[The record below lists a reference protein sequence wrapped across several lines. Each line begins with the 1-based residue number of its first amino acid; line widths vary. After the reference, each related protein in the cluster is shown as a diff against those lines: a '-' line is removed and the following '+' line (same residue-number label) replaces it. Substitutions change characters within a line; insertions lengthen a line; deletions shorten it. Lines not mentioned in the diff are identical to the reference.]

1 MYFKCSFFFQAASVD
16 QTQKSAQDVLTS
28 PVVSPAFLAEM
39 ELSLQSSPSNISK
52 LFHNTSMPLN
62 ATGNYT
68 NDQFTE
74 VNLFEILGPKRSP
87 FFLPVTSVYLL
98 IFLTGLSG
106 NLLTC
111 AVIARHKKMRNPTN
125 FYLLSL
131 ALSDLL
137 VLLFGMPLEI
147 YDLWQNYPFP
157 FGEGGCYFK
166 TFLFETVCFASIL
179 NVTALSV
186 ERYIAVLHPL
196 KTRYLSTNQHA
207 KRVITVVWVVSMI
220 CAIPNTSL
228 HGIFYLPEKMEESAI
243 CTVLKPLW
251 IYNMVMQITTV
262 CFYFVPMTV
271 ISVLYLVMGL
281 HLGRERRQSSGN
293 LGKNCG
299 NNTRRKINA
308 NGRRR
313 QVNKMLSIVVAVF
326 GVCWAPF
333 HIERLLWSS
342 ISQWTDLMHNIYQY
356 VHILSGIL
364 FYLSSAVN
372 PIIYSLLSTRFRE
385 CFRELMCSQA
395 EENSSVRDSPPF
407 PKILLDPSVSSSRAQ
422 ANGKD
427 SNAFIPLLSPNM
439 TLSMD
444 TAILSCACKDSTCK
458 TSVF

>member
-1 MYFKCSFFFQAASVD
+1 M
-16 QTQKSAQDVLTS
+16 
-28 PVVSPAFLAEM
+28 
-39 ELSLQSSPSNISK
+39 SL
-52 LFHNTSMPLN
+52 NT
-62 ATGNYT
+62 TGNYT
-68 NDQFTE
+68 VDQFTE
-74 VNLFEILGPKRSP
+74 VNLSDILGPKRSP

-111 AVIARHKKMRNPTN
+111 VVIARHKKMRNPTN
-125 FYLLSL
+125 LYLVSL
-131 ALSDLL
+131 AVSDLL

-207 KRVITVVWVVSMI
+207 KRVITILWAVSMI

-228 HGIFYLPEKMEESAI
+228 HGIFYLPERMEESAI

-262 CFYFVPMTV
+262 CFFFVPMMV
-271 ISVLYLVMGL
+271 ISVLYLVMGV
-281 HLGRERRQSSGN
+281 HLGRERRQPSRT

-299 NNTRRKINA
+299 SSIRRKISV

-313 QVNKMLSIVVAVF
+313 QVNKMLCEF
-326 GVCWAPF
+326 RF
-333 HIERLLWSS
+333 
-342 ISQWTDLMHNIYQY
+342 
-356 VHILSGIL
+356 LS
-364 FYLSSAVN
+364 
-372 PIIYSLLSTRFRE
+372 
-385 CFRELMCSQA
+385 
-395 EENSSVRDSPPF
+395 
-407 PKILLDPSVSSSRAQ
+407 
-422 ANGKD
+422 
-427 SNAFIPLLSPNM
+427 
-439 TLSMD
+439 LSMKH
-444 TAILSCACKDSTCK
+444 ALP
-458 TSVF
+458 

>member
-1 MYFKCSFFFQAASVD
+1 
-16 QTQKSAQDVLTS
+16 
-28 PVVSPAFLAEM
+28 M
-39 ELSLQSSPSNISK
+39 EISLQGSASNLSQT
-52 LFHNTSMPLN
+52 LLNTSMLLN
-62 ATGNYT
+62 GTGNYT
-68 NDQFTE
+68 NDQFND
-74 VNLFEILGPKRSP
+74 VNLLDILGPKRSP
-87 FFLPVTSVYLL
+87 FFLQVTSVYLL

-111 AVIARHKKMRNPTN
+111 VVIAKHKKMRNPTN
-125 FYLLSL
+125 LYLVSL
-131 ALSDLL
+131 AMSDLL

-166 TFLFETVCFASIL
+166 TFLFETVCFASVL

-186 ERYIAVLHPL
+186 ERYIAVVHPL

-207 KRVITVVWVVSMI
+207 KQVITIVWAASMT

-228 HGIFYLPEKMEESAI
+228 HGIFYLPERREESAI

-262 CFYFVPMTV
+262 CFYFVPMMV

-281 HLGRERRQSSGN
+281 HLGRETRQPCGT
-293 LGKNCG
+293 LGKNCSSS
-299 NNTRRKINA
+299 TRRQISA
-308 NGRRR
+308 ESGRRR
-313 QVNKMLSIVVAVF
+313 QVIKMLSIVVAVF

-356 VHILSGIL
+356 VHILSGVL

-385 CFRELMCSQA
+385 SFRELVCSQT
-395 EENSSVRDSPPF
+395 EDNSSVRDSPPF
-407 PKILLDPSVSSSRAQ
+407 PKVLLGPSVSGSRAQ
-422 ANGKD
+422 AKGSD
-427 SNAFIPLLSPNM
+427 SNGFIPLLSPNM

-444 TAILSCACKDSTCK
+444 TAILTCACKELTCQ

>member
-1 MYFKCSFFFQAASVD
+1 
-16 QTQKSAQDVLTS
+16 
-28 PVVSPAFLAEM
+28 M
-39 ELSLQSSPSNISK
+39 EFSLQGSASNVSK
-52 LFHNTSMPLN
+52 LLHDTSMPLN

-74 VNLFEILGPKRSP
+74 VNLVEILGPKRSP
-87 FFLPVTSVYLL
+87 FFLPVSSVYLL

-111 AVIARHKKMRNPTN
+111 AVIAKHKKMRNPTN
-125 FYLLSL
+125 LYLVSL
-131 ALSDLL
+131 AVSDLL
-137 VLLFGMPLEI
+137 MLLFGMPLEI

-186 ERYIAVLHPL
+186 ERYIAVVHPL
-196 KTRYLSTNQHA
+196 KTRYLSTNRHA
-207 KRVITVVWVVSMI
+207 KRVITIVWVVSMI
-220 CAIPNTSL
+220 CAVPNTSL
-228 HGIFYLPEKMEESAI
+228 HGIFSLPERMEESAI

-262 CFYFVPMTV
+262 CFFFVPMMV

-281 HLGRERRQSSGN
+281 HLCRESRQPSGDLGRNSSSN
-293 LGKNCG
+293 IP
-299 NNTRRKINA
+299 RKISV

-313 QVNKMLSIVVAVF
+313 QINKMLSIVVAVF

-356 VHILSGIL
+356 VHILSGVF

-385 CFRELMCSQA
+385 CLQELVCSRT
-395 EENSSVRDSPPF
+395 EDNSSVRDSPPL
-407 PKILLDPSVSSSRAQ
+407 PKILLEPSVSSARAQ
-422 ANGKD
+422 AEGKD
-427 SNAFIPLLSPNM
+427 SNAFIHLLSTDM

-444 TAILSCACKDSTCK
+444 TTILTCACKETNCK

>member
-1 MYFKCSFFFQAASVD
+1 
-16 QTQKSAQDVLTS
+16 
-28 PVVSPAFLAEM
+28 M
-39 ELSLQSSPSNISK
+39 ELSLQGSPSNVSK

-62 ATGNYT
+62 ATGNYS
-68 NDQFTE
+68 NDQFTD
-74 VNLFEILGPKRSP
+74 VNLFEILGPQRSP
-87 FFLPVTSVYLL
+87 FFLPVTTVYLL

-111 AVIARHKKMRNPTN
+111 AVIAKHKKMRNPTN
-125 FYLLSL
+125 LYLVSL
-131 ALSDLL
+131 AVSDLL

-196 KTRYLSTNQHA
+196 KTRYLATNQHA
-207 KRVITVVWVVSMI
+207 KRVITIVWLVSMI

-228 HGIFYLPEKMEESAI
+228 HGIFYLPERMEESAI

-262 CFYFVPMTV
+262 CFYFVPMIV

-281 HLGRERRQSSGN
+281 HLGRERRQPRGS

-299 NNTRRKINA
+299 SNTHRKITV

-356 VHILSGIL
+356 VHILSGVF

-395 EENSSVRDSPPF
+395 EDNSSVRDSPPF

-422 ANGKD
+422 AEGKD

-444 TAILSCACKDSTCK
+444 TAILTCACKETTCK

>member
-1 MYFKCSFFFQAASVD
+1 MSSSFKVPGVERAP
-16 QTQKSAQDVLTS
+16 TSAQDVLTS
-28 PVVSPAFLAEM
+28 PVVSPALLSEM
-39 ELSLQSSPSNISK
+39 DLSLQGSASNVSK
-52 LFHNTSMPLN
+52 LFLNTSMPLN
-62 ATGNYT
+62 GTGNHT
-68 NDQFTE
+68 NDQSAE
-74 VNLFEILGPKRSP
+74 VNLYEILGPKRSP

-98 IFLTGLSG
+98 IFLVGLSG

-111 AVIARHKKMRNPTN
+111 AVIAKHKKMRNPTN
-125 FYLLSL
+125 LYLVSL
-131 ALSDLL
+131 AVSDLL

-186 ERYIAVLHPL
+186 ERYIAVVHPL

-207 KRVITVVWVVSMI
+207 KQVITIVWVVSMI

-228 HGIFYLPEKMEESAI
+228 HGIFYLPERKEESAI

-262 CFYFVPMTV
+262 CFYFVPMMV
-271 ISVLYLVMGL
+271 ISLLYLVMGL
-281 HLGRERRQSSGN
+281 HLCRETQQPSKN
-293 LGKNCG
+293 LGKNCSS
-299 NNTRRKINA
+299 NIRRRISME

-313 QVNKMLSIVVAVF
+313 QVTKMLSIVVAVF

-342 ISQWTDLMHNIYQY
+342 ISQWTDQMHNIYQY
-356 VHILSGIL
+356 VHILSGVL

-385 CFRELMCSQA
+385 CFRELMCSQS
-395 EENSSVRDSPPF
+395 EDSSSVRDSPPF
-407 PKILLDPSVSSSRAQ
+407 PTILLNPSVSSSTGRAS
-422 ANGKD
+422 GKD
-427 SNAFIPLLSPNM
+427 SNAFIPFLPPNR

-444 TAILSCACKDSTCK
+444 TAILTCACKETTCK

>member
-1 MYFKCSFFFQAASVD
+1 
-16 QTQKSAQDVLTS
+16 
-28 PVVSPAFLAEM
+28 M
-39 ELSLQSSPSNISK
+39 ELFLQGPILNLSNLS
-52 LFHNTSMPLN
+52 HNTSAPLN
-62 ATGNYT
+62 ATWNNT
-68 NDQFTE
+68 NDPLSE
-74 VNLFEILGPKRSP
+74 LNLFEILGPKRSP
-87 FFLPVTSVYLL
+87 FFLPVTIVYLF
-98 IFLTGLSG
+98 IFLVGLFG

-111 AVIARHKKMRNPTN
+111 AVIAKHKKMRNPTN

-131 ALSDLL
+131 AMSDLL

-186 ERYIAVLHPL
+186 ERYIAVVHPL

-207 KRVITVVWVVSMI
+207 KRVITIVWLVSMI

-228 HGIFYLPEKMEESAI
+228 HGVFYLPENMEESAI
-243 CTVLKPLW
+243 CTILKPLW

-262 CFYFVPMTV
+262 CFFFAPMMV
-271 ISVLYLVMGL
+271 ISILYLVMGL
-281 HLGRERRQSSGN
+281 HLSRERRQPGGN
-293 LGKNCG
+293 LGKSCG
-299 NNTRRKINA
+299 SFTRKKSSVI
-308 NGRRR
+308 GRRR

-326 GVCWAPF
+326 GICWAPF

-356 VHILSGIL
+356 VHILSGVF

-385 CFRELMCSQA
+385 CFRELVCSHT
-395 EENSSVRDSPPF
+395 EDSSSVRDSPPF
-407 PKILLDPSVSSSRAQ
+407 PKVLLDSSVSGSRCQ
-422 ANGKD
+422 SEGKH
-427 SNAFIPLLSPNM
+427 SNAAIPLLSPNM
-439 TLSMD
+439 TLRMD
-444 TAILSCACKDSTCK
+444 STILTCACKEASFR

>member
-1 MYFKCSFFFQAASVD
+1 MD
-16 QTQKSAQDVLTS
+16 
-28 PVVSPAFLAEM
+28 
-39 ELSLQSSPSNISK
+39 LSLKGSSSNLSK
-52 LFHNTSMPLN
+52 LFFNTSMPLN
-62 ATGNYT
+62 GTGNYT

-87 FFLPVTSVYLL
+87 FFLPVTTVYLL

-111 AVIARHKKMRNPTN
+111 AVIAKHKKMRNPTN
-125 FYLLSL
+125 LYLVSL
-131 ALSDLL
+131 AVSDLL

-166 TFLFETVCFASIL
+166 TFLFETICFASIL

-186 ERYIAVLHPL
+186 ERYIAVVHPL

-207 KRVITVVWVVSMI
+207 KHVITVVWVVSMT

-262 CFYFVPMTV
+262 CFYFVPMMV
-271 ISVLYLVMGL
+271 ISMLYLVMGL
-281 HLGRERRQSSGN
+281 HLGRETRQPSKN
-293 LGKNCG
+293 LGKNCRS
-299 NNTRRKINA
+299 NTRRKISIE

-313 QVNKMLSIVVAVF
+313 QVTKMLSIVVAVF

-356 VHILSGIL
+356 VHILSGVL

-385 CFRELMCSQA
+385 CFRELVCSQT
-395 EENSSVRDSPPF
+395 EDNSSVRDSPPF
-407 PKILLDPSVSSSRAQ
+407 PKILLNPSVSSSRAQ
-422 ANGKD
+422 AKGKD
-427 SNAFIPLLSPNM
+427 SNAIIPLLSPNM
-439 TLSMD
+439 TLSID
-444 TAILSCACKDSTCK
+444 SAILTCACKETTCK

>member
-1 MYFKCSFFFQAASVD
+1 
-16 QTQKSAQDVLTS
+16 
-28 PVVSPAFLAEM
+28 M
-39 ELSLQSSPSNISK
+39 ELSLQDSTSSSI
-52 LFHNTSMPLN
+52 FYNTSMPQN
-62 ATGNYT
+62 VSGNNTYE
-68 NDQFTE
+68 QFSD

-87 FFLPVTSVYLL
+87 FFFPVTTVYLL

-111 AVIARHKKMRNPTN
+111 AVIAKHKKMRNPTN
-125 FYLLSL
+125 FYLVSL
-131 ALSDLL
+131 AVSDLL
-137 VLLFGMPLEI
+137 VLMFGMPLEI

-179 NVTALSV
+179 NVTALSM
-186 ERYIAVLHPL
+186 ERYIAVVHPL

-207 KRVITVVWVVSMI
+207 KRVITVVWVLSMI

-251 IYNMVMQITTV
+251 IYNLVMQITTV
-262 CFYFVPMTV
+262 CFYFVPMLI
-271 ISVLYLVMGL
+271 ISILYLVMGI
-281 HLGRERRQSSGN
+281 HLSRERRNGRWD
-293 LGKNCG
+293 LGKNCCS
-299 NNTRRKINA
+299 NSRRKISVE

-313 QVNKMLSIVVAVF
+313 QVIKMLSIVVAVF

-342 ISQWTDLMHNIYQY
+342 VSQWTDLMHNVYQY
-356 VHILSGIL
+356 VHLLSGIF

-385 CFRELMCSQA
+385 CFRELVCSHT
-395 EENSSVRDSPPF
+395 EDNSSVRDSPPL
-407 PKILLDPSVSSSRAQ
+407 PKTLLDSSISSSTTPAK
-422 ANGKD
+422 GKD
-427 SNAFIPLLSPNM
+427 SSSFIPLLSPNV

-444 TAILSCACKDSTCK
+444 TAALSCECKETTCR

>member
-1 MYFKCSFFFQAASVD
+1 MENSSSNLLEA
-16 QTQKSAQDVLTS
+16 TVL
-28 PVVSPAFLAEM
+28 
-39 ELSLQSSPSNISK
+39 
-52 LFHNTSMPLN
+52 NT
-62 ATGNYT
+62 TGN
-68 NDQFTE
+68 FTSDKSNE

-87 FFLPVTSVYLL
+87 FFLPVTSAYLL

-111 AVIARHKKMRNPTN
+111 AVIAKHKKMRNPTN
-125 FYLLSL
+125 LYLVSL
-131 ALSDLL
+131 AASDLL
-137 VLLFGMPLEI
+137 VLLFGMPLEV

-166 TFLFETVCFASIL
+166 TFLFETICFASIL

-186 ERYIAVLHPL
+186 ERYIAVVHPL

-207 KRVITVVWVVSMI
+207 KRVIGIIWLVSMI

-228 HGIFYLPEKMEESAI
+228 HGIYYLPERMEESAI

-251 IYNMVMQITTV
+251 IYNLVMQITTV
-262 CFYFVPMTV
+262 CFFFVPMMV

-281 HLGRERRQSSGN
+281 HLSRERQHSCRNFGN
-293 LGKNCG
+293 RSTI
-299 NNTRRKINA
+299 TRKTMHTENR
-308 NGRRR
+308 RRR
-313 QVNKMLSIVVAVF
+313 QVTKMLSILVAVF

-342 ISQWTDLMHNIYQY
+342 IRQWTNLMHSIYEC
-356 VHILSGIL
+356 VHIVSGVF

-385 CFRELMCSQA
+385 CFRDLMCSQT
-395 EENSSVRDSPPF
+395 EDNFSVRDSPSLPN
-407 PKILLDPSVSSSRAQ
+407 ILLAPHVSNSRVQVKGQDANSVV
-422 ANGKD
+422 
-427 SNAFIPLLSPNM
+427 PLLSPSVS
-439 TLSMD
+439 LD
-444 TAILSCACKDSTCK
+444 TPILTCSCKESDCK

>member
-1 MYFKCSFFFQAASVD
+1 M
-16 QTQKSAQDVLTS
+16 TS
-28 PVVSPAFLAEM
+28 PVVHLVFLSEM
-39 ELSLQSSPSNISK
+39 ELSLQGSPSNVSK
-52 LFHNTSMPLN
+52 LSQNTSMPLN

-68 NDQFTE
+68 SDQLTE

-87 FFLPVTSVYLL
+87 FFLPVTSVYLV

-111 AVIARHKKMRNPTN
+111 AVIAKHMKMRNPTN
-125 FYLLSL
+125 LYLVSL
-131 ALSDLL
+131 AASDLL

-228 HGIFYLPEKMEESAI
+228 HGIFYLPERMEESAI

-251 IYNMVMQITTV
+251 IYNIVMQITTV
-262 CFYFVPMTV
+262 CFYFVPMMV

-281 HLGRERRQSSGN
+281 HLGRERQQPSGT
-293 LGKNCG
+293 LGKNCD
-299 NNTRRKINA
+299 TRRKISV

-356 VHILSGIL
+356 VHILSGVF

-385 CFRELMCSQA
+385 CFRELVCSQT
-395 EENSSVRDSPPF
+395 EDNSSVRDSPQF
-407 PKILLDPSVSSSRAQ
+407 LKILLDPSVSSSRAQ
-422 ANGKD
+422 TEGKG
-427 SNAFIPLLSPNM
+427 SNAFIPLLSSNM

-444 TAILSCACKDSTCK
+444 TEILTCACKETTCK

>member
-1 MYFKCSFFFQAASVD
+1 
-16 QTQKSAQDVLTS
+16 
-28 PVVSPAFLAEM
+28 M
-39 ELSLQSSPSNISK
+39 ELSFPGSSLSA
-52 LFHNTSMPLN
+52 LFHNASVLLN
-62 ATGNYT
+62 ASGNYT
-68 NDQFTE
+68 NDEFIE
-74 VNLFEILGPKRSP
+74 VDLYDILGPKRSP

-98 IFLTGLSG
+98 IFLTGLAG

-111 AVIARHKKMRNPTN
+111 AVIAKHKKMRNPTN
-125 FYLLSL
+125 LYLVSL
-131 ALSDLL
+131 AASDLL

-147 YDLWQNYPFP
+147 YDLWHNYPFP

-186 ERYIAVLHPL
+186 ERYIAVVYPL
-196 KTRYLSTNQHA
+196 KTRYLSTNRHA
-207 KRVITVVWVVSMI
+207 KRVITIVWAVSMT
-220 CAIPNTSL
+220 CAIPNASL
-228 HGIFYLPEKMEESAI
+228 HGIFYLPERMEESAI
-243 CTVLKPLW
+243 CTVVKPLW

-262 CFYFVPMTV
+262 CFYFVPMMV

-281 HLGRERRQSSGN
+281 HLCQERRQPGGN
-293 LGKNCG
+293 LGKNCSSIM
-299 NNTRRKINA
+299 RRKMNV

-313 QVNKMLSIVVAVF
+313 QINKMLTIVVAVF

-342 ISQWTDLMHNIYQY
+342 ISQWTDLMHNVYQY
-356 VHILSGIL
+356 VHVVSGVF

-385 CFRELMCSQA
+385 CFRELVCSRT
-395 EENSSVRDSPPF
+395 EDNSSVRDSPPS
-407 PKILLDPSVSSSRAQ
+407 PKILLELRVSGGRAQ
-422 ANGKD
+422 AEGQD
-427 SNAFIPLLSPNM
+427 CTTRVPLLSPSM

-444 TAILSCACKDSTCK
+444 TAILTCACKE